1 MNEWDN
7 EELALLNQQIEDV
20 KSQIAANKV
29 KSVPVP
35 KTNIGWASY
44 INSGDDKLLSRYQ
57 NAENAWN
64 LMMKQAEHASELADK
79 NRASTDAD
87 RQMEYMKNR
96 TNAKAKL
103 DYAQAVYTDAVNK
116 GNKLEI
122 AKALSDLESAK
133 NDYNWWSNKLNIEE
147 DVKTNKVESTAASEP
162 EGVKPEGNEP
172 ASDLK
177 VYLEDLKA
185 ITSFKDL
192 SGKNAKLTE
201 IKNNPAY
208 GSSPELQAEYNR
220 LNKIK
225 DKATIAAESAEAKKA
240 ATARHENAKKGS
252 RSQYRT
258 YCESEQGKKDLKLLG
273 IANPYA
279 KGAK

>member
-133 NDYNWWSNKLNIEE
+133 NDYNWWSNKLNIKE
-147 DVKTNKVESTAASEP
+147 DIKTPAASTKTNVNEP
-162 EGVKPEGNEP
+162 EDNKPEGDEP

-192 SGKNAKLTE
+192 TGKNAKLNE

-225 DKATIAAESAEAKKA
+225 DKATIAAEKASRKKKWEAA
-240 ATARHENAKKGS
+240 
-252 RSQYRT
+252 
-258 YCESEQGKKDLKLLG
+258 KLLKG
-273 IANPYA
+273 YA
-279 KGAK
+279 RREWKDSIEGKALIKEFGSIDK